1 MSAEAA
7 RTHLR
12 NKGFEDRIITREDS
26 TATVEAA
33 AAAIGVTPGE
43 IAKTL
48 SFILSSG
55 PVLIVAEGT
64 ARVDNKK
71 FKAVFAEKA
80 RMIPFEEV
88 EELTGHAPGGVCPF
102 GAQEGVKIYLDES
115 LRKYD
120 TIYPAAGDAHSAV
133 RLSVEELEKAVDVTA
148 WVDVAREPGQQ

>member
-7 RTHLR
+7 RTYLR

-48 SFILSSG
+48 SFILGSG
-55 PVLIVAEGT
+55 PILIVAEGT

-71 FKAVFAEKA
+71 FKAAFGEKA

-102 GAQEGVKIYLDES
+102 GAKEGVKVYLDES

-120 TIYPAAGDAHSAV
+120 AVYPAAGDAHSAV
-133 RLSVEELEKAVDVTA
+133 RLSVEELEKVVDVTA
-148 WVDVAREPGQQ
+148 WVDVAKEPGQ